1 MKILILIIASNQP
14 EHELDLQSQ
23 KNTWVE
29 TCNDNVSVIFLRGW
43 DEQKYQFDNGVLFV
57 PIQETYSN
65 ILNKTILGLK
75 YILNNIDFDVLVR
88 SNVSTYFETNK
99 LFKELSSPKYQ
110 GSFVGGYF
118 DKSKDINFYPKD
130 SFEYI
135 SGTGIYLSK
144 DAVHGLSNLDSN
156 NYTGVSEDLAIF
168 DYLKNSG
175 FKIIRMT
182 RNNLF
187 STHFFIPTYNIR
199 LKNSFNSQSAS
210 RRMQLVHNFF
220 NTKNLLLKTLA
231 YFEIQINE
239 IREFLSH
246 PEHPYLYAVKNR
258 VVLNSFFKMKINRFK
273 LTLFRNSR

>member
-23 KNTWVE
+23 KNTWVK
-29 TCNDNVSVIFLRGW
+29 TCSDSVSVIFLRGW
-43 DEQKYQFDNGVLFV
+43 DEQRYQFDNGVLFV
-57 PIQETYSN
+57 PIQETHSN
-65 ILNKTILGLK
+65 ILEKTILGLK
-75 YILNNIDFDVLVR
+75 YVLHNIDFDVLVR

-99 LFKELSSPKYQ
+99 LIKELSNSKYR

-118 DKSKDINFYPKD
+118 DKSKDSNFYFKN

-144 DAVHGLSNLDSN
+144 DAVKELSNLDSN
-156 NYTGVSEDLAIF
+156 NYVGISEDLAIF
-168 DYLKNSG
+168 NYLKNSG
-175 FKIIRMT
+175 FRIIRMT

-187 STHFFIPTYNIR
+187 STHIFIPTYNIR

-210 RRMQLVHNFF
+210 QRMLLVHNFF
-220 NTKNLLLKTLA
+220 MAKNLLLKTLA

-246 PEHPYLYAVKNR
+246 PEHPYLYAVKNK
-258 VVLNSFFKMKINRFK
+258 VVLTSFFKMKLNRLK
-273 LTLFRNSR
+273 LTPFRKSR

>member
-1 MKILILIIASNQP
+1 MKIIILIIASNQS

-23 KNTWVE
+23 KNTWVK
-29 TCNDNVSVIFLRGW
+29 TCNHNVSVIFLRGW
-43 DEQKYQFDNGVLFV
+43 NEQKYQFDNGELFV

-75 YILNNIDFDVLVR
+75 YILNNFDFDILVR

-99 LFKELSSPKYQ
+99 LVKELNYPKYQ

-118 DKSKDINFYPKD
+118 DKSKDINFYLKD

-144 DAVHGLSNLDSN
+144 DAVIGLSNLDSN
-156 NYTGVSEDLAIF
+156 NYIGVSEDLAIF

-175 FKIIRMT
+175 FRIIRMT

-210 RRMQLVHNFF
+210 KRMQLVHNFF
-220 NTKNLLLKTLA
+220 IAKNLLSKSRA
-231 YFEIQINE
+231 YLEIQINE
-239 IREFLSH
+239 VREFLSH
-246 PEHPYLYAVKNR
+246 PERLYLYALKNR
-258 VVLNSFFKMKINRFK
+258 VVLISFFKMKLNRFK

>member
-1 MKILILIIASNQP
+1 MN
-14 EHELDLQSQ
+14 
-23 KNTWVE
+23 
-29 TCNDNVSVIFLRGW
+29 LRGW
-43 DEQKYQFDNGVLFV
+43 DEQRYQFDSGVLFV

-65 ILNKTILGLK
+65 ILEKTILGLK

-99 LFKELSSPKYQ
+99 LVKELSSPKYR

-118 DKSKDINFYPKD
+118 DKSKDSRFYLKD

-144 DAVHGLSNLDSN
+144 DAVQGLSNLDSK
-156 NYTGVSEDLAIF
+156 NYTGISEDLAIF
-168 DYLKNSG
+168 DFLKSSG

-220 NTKNLLLKTLA
+220 IARNLFLKTLA
-231 YFEIQINE
+231 YSKIQINE

-246 PEHPYLYAVKNR
+246 PEHPYLYVVKNR
-258 VVLNSFFKMKINRFK
+258 VVLISFFKMKLNRFK
-273 LTLFRNSR
+273 LKLFRKNK